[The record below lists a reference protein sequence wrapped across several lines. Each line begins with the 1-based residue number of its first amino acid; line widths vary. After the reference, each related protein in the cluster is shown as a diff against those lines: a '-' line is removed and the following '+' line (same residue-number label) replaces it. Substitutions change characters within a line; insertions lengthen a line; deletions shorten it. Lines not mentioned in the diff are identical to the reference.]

1 MSQRMT
7 FVRLFALL
15 YVVFCLAISKVT
27 NFPLMADDEGHEL
40 LSNGTEI
47 NWQEEVESLLASL
60 ALATKE

>member
-1 MSQRMT
+1 
-7 FVRLFALL
+7 
-15 YVVFCLAISKVT
+15 
-27 NFPLMADDEGHEL
+27 MADDEGHEL

>member
-1 MSQRMT
+1 LIILIS
-7 FVRLFALL
+7 VLL
-15 YVVFCLAISKVT
+15 SNTNFLPTVT
-27 NFPLMADDEGHEL
+27 NFPLMADDEGQAL